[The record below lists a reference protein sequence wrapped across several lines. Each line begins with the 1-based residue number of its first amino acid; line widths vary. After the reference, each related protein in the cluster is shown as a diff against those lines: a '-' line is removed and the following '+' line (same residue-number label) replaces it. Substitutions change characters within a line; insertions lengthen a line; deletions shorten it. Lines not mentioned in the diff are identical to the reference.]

1 MVGGVLP
8 LRRVAAAAAAHTEQP
23 TQPPSL
29 TTVFFFSLS
38 LCYERFSF
46 VSGVERE
53 MSRRKEKKI
62 K

>member
-38 LCYERFSF
+38 LCYERFLLCQ
-46 VSGVERE
+46 V
-53 MSRRKEKKI
+53 
-62 K
+62 